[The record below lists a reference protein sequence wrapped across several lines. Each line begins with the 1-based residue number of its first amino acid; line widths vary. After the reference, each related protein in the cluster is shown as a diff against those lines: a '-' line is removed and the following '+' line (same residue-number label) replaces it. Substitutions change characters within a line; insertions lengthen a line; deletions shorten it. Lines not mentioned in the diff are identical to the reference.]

1 MYQGNL
7 FMKRFLATALVLGL
21 MSPLGLVG
29 CSDKAKVETTETIKT
44 PGGQTETTKST
55 EVKSSGENPPPNS
68 AGETAKTA
76 P

>member
-1 MYQGNL
+1 
-7 FMKRFLATALVLGL
+7 MKRFLTMAFLLSVFSLFA
-21 MSPLGLVG
+21 LVG
-29 CSDKAKVETTETIKT
+29 CSDTAKVETSETIKT
-44 PGGQTETTKST
+44 PGGQTETTKTT